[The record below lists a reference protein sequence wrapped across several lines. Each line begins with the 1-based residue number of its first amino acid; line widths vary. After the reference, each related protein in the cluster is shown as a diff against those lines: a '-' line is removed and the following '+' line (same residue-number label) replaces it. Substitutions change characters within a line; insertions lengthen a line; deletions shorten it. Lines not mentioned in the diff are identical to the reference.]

1 MSLSKFQFVT
11 IFAAFSLLLTL
22 VIMGQCGFTVA
33 NTKKGEEKIDKP
45 EGLLTEEIVLTQARN
60 SLDSSQL
67 IWLAGLDMEKARAS
81 TIANEAEVLKL
92 ISRTWFEYRN
102 FLVSGYYA
110 RKTAELLQTGQAWG
124 IAGTTYGAAFS
135 NTQNVEEKIL
145 AARQAIL
152 SLDLA
157 IELEP
162 DTLQHALNRGLMY
175 LELSTVDASV
185 MPMKGVRILQQLDV
199 DFPDNV
205 MINMTLGRLSAT
217 RSGDLAKAKP
227 RFEKVLA
234 IAANSSVSDEILLEA
249 HYFLIEC
256 FKSENNAEKVL
267 FHFDKAILLS
277 ESNQKMKEQM
287 IIAKEKYK
295 EKNS

>member
-1 MSLSKFQFVT
+1 MSLSKIQYVVV
-11 IFAAFSLLLTL
+11 FAALMLLLSL
-22 VIMGQCGFTVA
+22 VMISQFGFTVA

-45 EGLLTEEIVLTQARN
+45 EGLLTEEIVLSQARN

-67 IWLAGLDMEKARAS
+67 VWLAELDMEKARAS
-81 TIANEAEVLKL
+81 TVSNEAEVLKL
-92 ISRTWFEYRN
+92 ISRSWFEYRN

-110 RKTAELLQTGQAWG
+110 RKAAELLQTGQAWG

-135 NTQNVEEKIL
+135 NTQIVDEKIL
-145 AARQAIL
+145 AARQAIF
-152 SLDLA
+152 SLDIA
-157 IELEP
+157 VELEP

-185 MPMKGVRILQQLDV
+185 MPMKGVRILQQLDI
-199 DFPDNV
+199 DYPDNV

-217 RSGDLAKAKP
+217 RSGDLAKARP

-234 IAANSSVSDEILLEA
+234 IAEKSPVSDDILLEA

-256 FKSENNAEKVL
+256 FKSENIQEKVL

-277 ESNQKMKEQM
+277 DSNQKMKEQM
-287 IIAKEKYK
+287 IIAKKKYK